1 MLEII
6 KRNFIIGLVG
16 LPALMLGAT
25 VSSAIMKGAE
35 TAIKSFKK

>member
-16 LPALMLGAT
+16 LPSLMLGAAM
-25 VSSAIMKGAE
+25 SGAIIKGAE